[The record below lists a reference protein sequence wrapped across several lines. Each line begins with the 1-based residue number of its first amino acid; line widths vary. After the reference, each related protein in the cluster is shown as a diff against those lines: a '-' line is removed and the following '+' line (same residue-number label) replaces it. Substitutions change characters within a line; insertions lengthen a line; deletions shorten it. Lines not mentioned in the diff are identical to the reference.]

1 MRRRPVVVGP
11 EHLFVSSLLQAV
23 FTSLLQ
29 PMSKVIQQ
37 VQSFREQNRT
47 SALFN
52 HLSAVS
58 ESVPGLGWVAMVRR
72 VGGGVWTVCVIAANT
87 NYRC

>member
-1 MRRRPVVVGP
+1 
-11 EHLFVSSLLQAV
+11 
-23 FTSLLQ
+23 
-29 PMSKVIQQ
+29 MSKVIQQ

-72 VGGGVWTVCVIAANT
+72 WCVWGVGVWTVCVIAANT